1 MRLALTV
8 WDGRVS
14 PVCDVARR
22 LLLLT
27 IEGGRV
33 IERTERKL
41 SADGYMQQAGLL
53 LEAEPDV
60 LICGAISRLL
70 ADLLLAQGVR
80 LLPFIAGTEEEV
92 IEAYLKGGMTSP
104 ALAMPGCRGQ
114 GFAGRGRR
122 QGRCGYRRMG
132 GGQRRFRQ

>member
-8 WDGRVS
+8 WKGRIS

-27 IEGGRV
+27 IEGGKV
-33 IERTERKL
+33 THKSEREL
-41 SADGYMQQAGLL
+41 SADSYMQQAVLL
-53 LEAEPDV
+53 LDAKPDV

-70 ADLLLAQGVR
+70 ADLLLAQDVR
-80 LLPFIAGTEEEV
+80 LLPFVTGTEEEV
-92 IEAYLKGGMTSP
+92 VEAYLKGAMLSP
-104 ALAMPGCRGQ
+104 ALVMPGCRGQ

-122 QGRCGYRRMG
+122 QGRCGYCRGG